1 MIKIKRGRSAATS
14 IQPMTGEPQTSLQ
27 DLRSHYLFAALSDEQ
42 WDGLIRHMHVRSLD
56 ANEHL
61 FARGDSAH
69 AFFLLQEG
77 LIKLYRV
84 SAEGNEKIMR
94 LIRPGMTFA
103 ESVMFMDGPRYP
115 VHAQAVEPSTV
126 LAIESQA
133 YLEIL
138 RESFDTCRTVLATM
152 TQRIQAHWD
161 EIEALTLQ
169 NSRYRVVTYLLSLLP
184 DQDLE
189 EARITLP
196 SRKALIA
203 AQLAATPET
212 LSRILHSLR
221 EEGLIEMHDYDVY
234 LPSVS
239 KLRASIES

>member
-1 MIKIKRGRSAATS
+1 MNEDRET
-14 IQPMTGEPQTSLQ
+14 PLLQ
-27 DLRSHYLFAALSDEQ
+27 LRSHYLFAALTDEQ
-42 WDGLIRHMHVRSLD
+42 WNGLAAHIETRRLG
-56 ANEHL
+56 AGEQL
-61 FARGDSAH
+61 FGRGEPAH
-69 AFFLLQEG
+69 AFFLLREG
-77 LIKLYRV
+77 TIKLYRV
-84 SAEGNEKIMR
+84 SPEGHEKIMR

-103 ESVMFMDGPRYP
+103 ESVMFMNEPRYP
-115 VHAQAVEPSTV
+115 VHAETIEPSTV
-126 LAIESQA
+126 LAIETVA

-138 RESFDTCRTVLATM
+138 RQSFDTCRTVLATM

-169 NSRYRVVTYLLSLLP
+169 SSRYRVVTYLLSLLP

-189 EARITLP
+189 QARITLP

-212 LSRILHSLR
+212 LSRILHTLR
-221 EEGLIEMHDYDVY
+221 TEGLIEMQDYQVY

-239 KLRASIES
+239 KLRASLG

>member
-1 MIKIKRGRSAATS
+1 MPENRDKSLEGLRG
-14 IQPMTGEPQTSLQ
+14 
-27 DLRSHYLFAALSDEQ
+27 HYLFAALTDEQ
-42 WDGLIRHMHVRSLD
+42 WDEIVAHTHVRRLAAS
-56 ANEHL
+56 EHL
-61 FARGDSAH
+61 FERGERAR

-77 LIKLYRV
+77 MMKLYRV
-84 SAEGNEKIMR
+84 SAEGHEKIMR

-103 ESVMFMDGPRYP
+103 ESVMFMDDPRYP
-115 VHAQAVEPSTV
+115 VHAQAVEPSTL
-126 LAIESQA
+126 LAIESAA

-189 EARITLP
+189 EARVMLP

-212 LSRILHSLR
+212 LSRILHGLMD
-221 EEGLIEMHDYDVY
+221 EGLIEMRDYEVHI
-234 LPSVS
+234 PSVS
-239 KLRASIES
+239 ALRATVE

>member
-1 MIKIKRGRSAATS
+1 
-14 IQPMTGEPQTSLQ
+14 MTDDPTTSLR
-27 DLRSHYLFAALSDEQ
+27 DLRSHYLFKALTDEQ
-42 WDGLIRHMHVRSLD
+42 WDRLIRRAHARSLD
-56 ANEHL
+56 AHEHL
-61 FARGDSAH
+61 FARGDPAT
-69 AFFLLQEG
+69 AFFLLREG
-77 LIKLYRV
+77 LLKLYRV

-94 LIRPGMTFA
+94 LIRTGMTFA
-103 ESVMFMDGPRYP
+103 ESVMFMDEPRYP
-115 VHAQAVEPSTV
+115 VHAQAIEPSTV
-126 LAIESQA
+126 LAIESEA

-161 EIEALTLQ
+161 EIAALTLQ

-212 LSRILHSLR
+212 LSRILHALR
-221 EEGLIEMHDYDVY
+221 DEGLIEMHDYDVHV
-234 LPSVS
+234 PSVS
-239 KLRASIES
+239 KLRASVGG

>member
-1 MIKIKRGRSAATS
+1 MSVDREPTPPEVRG
-14 IQPMTGEPQTSLQ
+14 
-27 DLRSHYLFAALSDEQ
+27 HYLFAALTDEQ
-42 WDGLIRHMHVRSLD
+42 WNGLMTHTYVRRLD
-56 ANEHL
+56 AGEHL
-61 FARGDSAH
+61 FDRNDPAP
-69 AFFLLQEG
+69 AFFLLREG
-77 LIKLYRV
+77 MLKLYRV
-84 SAEGNEKIMR
+84 STEGNEKIMR

-103 ESVMFMDGPRYP
+103 ESVMFMDEPRYP
-115 VHAQAVEPSTV
+115 VHAEAVETSEV
-126 LAIESQA
+126 LGIESAA

-189 EARITLP
+189 DARITLP

-212 LSRILHSLR
+212 LSRILHALR
-221 EEGLIEMHDYDVY
+221 SEGLIEMHDYEIR

-239 KLRASIES
+239 KLRASLEG